1 MFELVWW
8 LATIKQV
15 DYGPEI
21 TSLTRSEDSFDSE
34 KISFGDLGNYSKI
47 LRWNSVIV
55 KWSLNFEDEISLRGV
70 ECNTQLV
77 ILGMHKSEVC

>member
-1 MFELVWW
+1 M
-8 LATIKQV
+8 ATIKQV

-34 KISFGDLGNYSKI
+34 KISSGNLGNYSVI
-47 LRWNSVIV
+47 LCWNSVIV

-70 ECNTQLV
+70 ECNNPLV
-77 ILGMHKSEVC
+77 ILGMHQSEVC